1 MRVYKL
7 GPEGREQVVAEIGA
21 GTGMAAR
28 RLHGSYAQTL
38 KPTTIASIGREELK
52 HLIKRNPEVAMRIIE
67 AFAKQTRRL
76 DERLADVAL
85 REVPAR
91 LANLFV
97 QLNDE
102 EGMVTG
108 EGYKIPTSY
117 SQEQL
122 GTMIG
127 AKRVAVSRAFGRLK
141 ESGAVEL
148 KGRNIYIKNLEALK
162 LAASQQ
168 KAAS

>member
-1 MRVYKL
+1 
-7 GPEGREQVVAEIGA
+7 
-21 GTGMAAR
+21 MAAR
-28 RLHGSYAQTL
+28 RLHESYAQTVE
-38 KPTTIASIGREELK
+38 PTTIVSIGREELK
-52 HLIKRNPEVAMRIIE
+52 HLIKRNPEVAIRIIE
-67 AFAKQTRRL
+67 AFARQTRRL
-76 DERLADVAL
+76 DERLADMSL

-91 LANLFV
+91 LANLFL
-97 QLNDE
+97 QLIEDE
-102 EGMVTG
+102 EVVTG
-108 EGYKIPTSY
+108 EGYKIPTNY

-122 GTMIG
+122 GTMIR
-127 AKRVAVSRAFGRLK
+127 AKRVAVSRAFRRLK

>member
-1 MRVYKL
+1 
-7 GPEGREQVVAEIGA
+7 
-21 GTGMAAR
+21 
-28 RLHGSYAQTL
+28 
-38 KPTTIASIGREELK
+38 
-52 HLIKRNPEVAMRIIE
+52 MRIIE

-91 LANLFV
+91 LANLFL
-97 QLNDE
+97 QLIEDE
-102 EGMVTG
+102 GVVTG
-108 EGYKIPTSY
+108 EGYKIPTNY

-148 KGRNIYIKNLEALK
+148 RGRNIYIKNLEALK